1 MKRWLLLAVVIA
13 AACADPVHNARVDAL
28 GGETGDGP
36 GPTHRPGQPCLT
48 CHGGGGPA
56 KAQFVVAGTIYQ
68 LQDPTS
74 PPMAGLTVSILDA
87 TKDGTPHTA
96 VTNEA
101 GNFYIRAE
109 NWTPVFPLHDI
120 TLSIEGSQNSPVMNT
135 VMGRDGSCA
144 TCHYDPASRSTPGHV
159 YFASDPTD
167 LPGGG
172 GGGGDTDAGDAD
184 GGAP

>member
-1 MKRWLLLAVVIA
+1 MKRWLLLAIGIG

-56 KAQFVVAGTIYQ
+56 SSQFVVAGTIYQ

-74 PPMAGLTVSILDA
+74 PGMANVKVHITDA
-87 TKDGTPHTA
+87 NGVQLRDDLVPITNA
-96 VTNEA
+96 V
-101 GNFYIRAE
+101 GNFFIRASD
-109 NWTPVFPLHDI
+109 WTPVYPLHDVS
-120 TLSIEGSQNSPVMNT
+120 LQVDGSPNNPVMIT
-135 VMGRDGSCA
+135 ALGRDGSCA
-144 TCHYDPASRSTPGHV
+144 TCHYEPASRSTPGHV
-159 YFASDPTD
+159 YFASDPAD

-172 GGGGDTDAGDAD
+172 GGGNTD
-184 GGAP
+184 GGGP